1 MHGDLREGEGHQG
14 PTDHYEVQNVP
25 EVTEVGPLMQDKAQ
39 VDHLEGENSLF
50 RALNPL
56 LGKHPLEEGGTGRMT
71 SGPSEEREPDLTLK
85 PSSIS
90 IRVCS
95 A

>member
-25 EVTEVGPLMQDKAQ
+25 EVTEIGPLMQDKAQ

-56 LGKHPLEEGGTGRMT
+56 LG
-71 SGPSEEREPDLTLK
+71 
-85 PSSIS
+85 
-90 IRVCS
+90 
-95 A
+95 